1 MAAVKRRPKA
11 RRRGG
16 RWWRRLWARAR
27 GLPPAL
33 RAFLALA
40 VALALTV
47 AYQVLHKPTELFAV
61 VPTSPKAPVST
72 WSAYGAL
79 FREYSTDLI
88 TPELLASLVQ
98 IESAGDPLAR
108 TYWRWRWSWNPLGL
122 YGPASTAVG
131 LLQITDGTLA
141 EAQHLCVR
149 DHRVVREGP
158 WRDPPACVF
167 NDLYVRWLPSH
178 AVEMTAAWLD
188 QAVRETLGNHLSRAT
203 PEQRRRLAA
212 VIHLCGRRRGTAFAR
227 RGFRA
232 LPGERCGDHD
242 LARYVARV
250 GHLAGEFARL
260 AASD

>member
-1 MAAVKRRPKA
+1 MKRRPKA

-47 AYQVLHKPTELFAV
+47 AYQVLHKPTELLAV

-149 DHRVVREGP
+149 DHRVVREEP

-203 PEQRRRLAA
+203 PEQRRCLAA